1 MERHPPKWILAILN
15 SFCHADY
22 LDEVRGDLEEV
33 YQLRVLSMPTYKAN
47 WLLFKEVIFSF
58 KSYVISGDKNSY
70 PSNNQTIMLRNYLTI
85 AYRNLMKNKFYSAL
99 NIFGLTLGLTCSL
112 LIFSYVVN
120 ELSFDQFH
128 NNVENTYRVIE
139 KVTGEDGAA
148 QEHSAS
154 VPWPVGPTLQSDH
167 TDAIV
172 TRMYKAWQKDP
183 LINNVDK
190 TKKFYEK
197 EIFFVDSSFF
207 KTFSFDL
214 IQGDK
219 STTLSQPQSVVIT
232 ESTANRYFGSIDVL
246 GQTLILENSLELTVT
261 GVSKDVVA
269 NSHFHY
275 DFLIPLLNLE
285 DIFKA
290 TGNNWGWQ
298 GWYWNPVHTY
308 VTLPGRYTVDNFE
321 DYMKAVV
328 QDHFPKQIVDL
339 SELYLQPLNEIHTTT
354 DLYQELEPTISKASI
369 YIAAVIA
376 GFILLIAAINFINLS
391 TASAIRRSKEV
402 AMRKVLGSTR
412 KNLILQFFGES
423 VLMSFFSLILAVVAI
438 YFILPTF
445 EYLLDASINIEQIIT
460 LPVITAVLVGT
471 LLLGVLSG
479 VYPAIILSGFKP
491 AEVLKTSKSTGNKS
505 INLFRKSLVVFQF
518 MISIILL
525 ISAFVIYQQ
534 YHFLT
539 SKELGF
545 SKEEIVLIPIRGTT
559 IIENPESFKTELVS
573 NPEVIAASAVSD
585 ILGQDVPSRPFVIS
599 GYDDPQNIPGF
610 FTDHDFAKTFGINII
625 EGRDF
630 DKTNEADY
638 QNLLINEA
646 MVDFLKD
653 KNWEGQQVGWGRGQ
667 RQIIGM
673 VEDFNFMSLKT
684 DIKPLFIGFSNSF
697 ISYIAVRVNE
707 GNVYNTLEKLETS
720 WKKFEPEKP
729 FVPLFLDQK
738 LNELY
743 QSERKTGELIGY
755 FSGLAILI
763 AFLGLVGLVTY
774 RVNSRVHEIGI
785 RKVLGATAGNIL
797 NLLSVEFILLVLVA
811 NLLAW
816 PLAWYAMSS
825 WLENF
830 TYKISLEWWH
840 FGAAGVVAVFI
851 AAVTVFAR
859 SYKAIQ
865 TNPVE
870 TIREN

>member
-1 MERHPPKWILAILN
+1 MERHPPKWILSILN
-15 SFCHADY
+15 SFCHEDY

-33 YQLRVLSMPTYKAN
+33 YRLRVLSMPQYRAN
-47 WLLFKEVIFSF
+47 WLLLKEVIFSF

-70 PSNNQTIMLRNYLTI
+70 PSTNQTIMLRNYITI

-99 NIFGLTLGLTCSL
+99 NILGLTLGLTCSL

-120 ELSFDQFH
+120 ELSFDKFH
-128 NNVENTYRVIE
+128 SNAENTYRVIE
-139 KVTGEDGAA
+139 KVTGEDGAV

-167 TDAIV
+167 PDAIV

-183 LINNVDK
+183 LVNNVDK
-190 TKKFYEK
+190 SKKFYEK
-197 EIFFVDSSFF
+197 EIFFVDTSFF

-214 IQGDK
+214 IEGDK
-219 STTLSQPQSVVIT
+219 LTALKQPQSVVIT
-232 ESTANRYFGSIDVL
+232 ESTANRYFGNVDVL

-261 GVSKDVVA
+261 GVTKDVVA

-308 VTLPGRYTVDNFE
+308 VTLPERYAVDDFE
-321 DYMKAVV
+321 AYMQQVV
-328 QDHFPKQIVDL
+328 KDHFPQQIVDL
-339 SELYLQPLNEIHTTT
+339 SALYLQPLVDIHTTT
-354 DLYQELEPTISKASI
+354 DLYQEIEPTISKESI
-369 YIAAVIA
+369 SIAAVIA
-376 GFILLIAAINFINLS
+376 GFILIIAAINFINLS
-391 TASAIRRSKEV
+391 TASATRRSKEV

-412 KNLILQFFGES
+412 KNLIMQFFGES
-423 VLMSFFSLILAVVAI
+423 ILLSFLSLILSIVAI

-445 EYLLDASINIEQIIT
+445 EYLLDASINIKQIVT
-460 LPVITAVLVGT
+460 LPVIVTVLLGT

-479 VYPAIILSGFKP
+479 VYPAFILSGFKP

-518 MISIILL
+518 MISIVLL
-525 ISAFVIYQQ
+525 VSAFVIYQQ
-534 YHFLT
+534 YQFLT

-559 IIENPESFKTELVS
+559 IIENPESFKTELLS
-573 NPEVIAASAVSD
+573 NPQVVAASAVSD
-585 ILGQDVPSRPFVIS
+585 ILGQDVPSRPFRIN

-630 DKTNEADY
+630 DKTNEADH
-638 QNLLINEA
+638 QNLLMNEA
-646 MVDFLKD
+646 MLDLLKD
-653 KNWEGQQVGWGRGQ
+653 KNWEGQQIGWGRGQ

-697 ISYIAVRVNE
+697 ISYVAVRVSE
-707 GNVYNTLEKLETS
+707 GNVYNTLAKLESS

-774 RVNSRVHEIGI
+774 RVNSRTHEIGI
-785 RKVLGATAGNIL
+785 RKVLGATASNIL
-797 NLLSVEFILLVLVA
+797 NLLSVEFIV
-811 NLLAW
+811 LAW
-816 PLAWYAMSS
+816 PFAWYIMTT

-830 TYKISLEWWH
+830 TYKIALEWWH
-840 FGAAGVVAVFI
+840 FGAAGIIAVLI
-851 AAVTVFAR
+851 ASLTVFVR
-859 SYKAIQ
+859 SYKAIL

>member
-1 MERHPPKWILAILN
+1 MERHPPKWILSILN
-15 SFCHADY
+15 SFCHEDY

-33 YQLRVLSMPTYKAN
+33 YRLRVLTMPQYRAN
-47 WLLFKEVIFSF
+47 WLLLKEVIFSF

-70 PSNNQTIMLRNYLTI
+70 PSTNQTIMLRNYITI

-112 LIFSYVVN
+112 LIFSYVAN
-120 ELSFDQFH
+120 ELSFDKFH
-128 NNVENTYRVIE
+128 SNAENTYRVIE
-139 KVTGEDGAA
+139 KVTGEDGAV
-148 QEHSAS
+148 QEHSSS

-167 TDAIV
+167 PDAIV
-172 TRMYKAWQKDP
+172 TRMYKAWQKEP
-183 LINNVDK
+183 LMSYVDK

-197 EIFFVDSSFF
+197 EIFFVDTSFF

-214 IQGDK
+214 IRGDQLTALK
-219 STTLSQPQSVVIT
+219 QPQSVVIT

-308 VTLPGRYTVDNFE
+308 VTLPERYAVDDFE
-321 DYMKAVV
+321 IYMQQVV
-328 QDHFPKQIVDL
+328 KDHFPQQIVDL
-339 SELYLQPLNEIHTTT
+339 SALYLQPLLDIHTTT
-354 DLYQELEPTISKASI
+354 DLYQEIEPTISKESI

-376 GFILLIAAINFINLS
+376 GFILIIAAINFINLS
-391 TASAIRRSKEV
+391 TASATMRSKEV

-412 KNLILQFFGES
+412 KNLIMQFFGES
-423 VLMSFFSLILAVVAI
+423 ILLSFLSLILSIVAI

-445 EYLLDASINIEQIIT
+445 EYLLDASINIEQIVT
-460 LPVITAVLVGT
+460 LPVIVTVLLGT

-479 VYPAIILSGFKP
+479 VYPAFILSGFKP

-518 MISIILL
+518 MISIVLL
-525 ISAFVIYQQ
+525 VSAFVIYQQ
-534 YHFLT
+534 YQFLT

-559 IIENPESFKTELVS
+559 IIENPESFKTELLS
-573 NPEVIAASAVSD
+573 NPQVVAASAVSD
-585 ILGQDVPSRPFVIS
+585 ILGQDVPSRPFRIS

-630 DKTNEADY
+630 DKTNEADH
-638 QNLLINEA
+638 QNLLMNKA
-646 MVDFLKD
+646 MLDLLKD
-653 KNWEGQQVGWGRGQ
+653 KNWEGQEIGWGRGQ

-697 ISYIAVRVNE
+697 ISYVAVRVSE
-707 GNVYNTLEKLETS
+707 GNVYNTLAKLESS

-774 RVNSRVHEIGI
+774 RVNSRIHEIGI
-785 RKVLGATAGNIL
+785 RKVLGATASNIL
-797 NLLSVEFILLVLVA
+797 NLLSVEFIVLVLVA
-811 NLLAW
+811 NVLAW
-816 PLAWYAMSS
+816 PFAWYIMTT

-830 TYKISLEWWH
+830 TYKIALEWWH
-840 FGAAGVVAVFI
+840 FGAAGIIAVLI
-851 AAVTVFAR
+851 AAITVFAR
-859 SYKAIQ
+859 SYKAIL
-865 TNPVE
+865 TNPVD
-870 TIREN
+870 TIRES

>member
-1 MERHPPKWILAILN
+1 MERHPPKWILSLLN

-33 YQLRVLSMPTYKAN
+33 YRLRVSTMPSYKAN
-47 WLLFKEVIFSF
+47 WLLFKEVILSF

-70 PSNNQTIMLRNYLTI
+70 PSNNQNIMLRNYLTI
-85 AYRNLMKNKFYSAL
+85 AYRNLIKNKVYSAL

-120 ELSFDQFH
+120 ELTFDQFH
-128 NNVENTYRVIE
+128 TNVDNTYRVIE
-139 KVTGEDGAA
+139 KVTGEDGVV

-154 VPWPVGPTLQSDH
+154 VPWPVGPTLQNDH
-167 TDAIV
+167 PDAVV

-183 LINNVDK
+183 LVNNVDK
-190 TKKFYEK
+190 SKKFYEK
-197 EIFFVDSSFF
+197 EIFFVDTSFF

-214 IQGDK
+214 IAGDK
-219 STTLSQPQSVVIT
+219 LNALNQPQSVVIT
-232 ESTANRYFGSIDVL
+232 ESTANRYFGSTDVI

-308 VTLPGRYTVDNFE
+308 VTLPERYNINDFQSYLKE
-321 DYMKAVV
+321 VV
-328 QDHFPKQIVDL
+328 NDHFPKQIVDL
-339 SELYLQPLNEIHTTT
+339 SDLYLQPLSEIHTTT
-354 DLYQELEPTISKASI
+354 DLYQELEPTISKESI

-391 TASAIRRSKEV
+391 TASAIKRAKEV

-423 VLMSFFSLILAVVAI
+423 ILMSFLSLVLAVLGI

-445 EYLLDASINIEQIIT
+445 EYLLDTSINIKQIIT
-460 LPVITAVLVGT
+460 LPVITSVVLGT
-471 LLLGVLSG
+471 VLLGVISG
-479 VYPAIILSGFKP
+479 IYPALVLSGFKP
-491 AEVLKTSKSTGNKS
+491 AEVLKTSKSTGSKN

-525 ISAFVIYQQ
+525 VSAFVIYQQ
-534 YHFLT
+534 YQFLT

-545 SKEEIVLIPIRGTT
+545 NKEEIVLIPIRGTS
-559 IIENPESFKTELVS
+559 IIENPESFKTELQN
-573 NPEVIAASAVSD
+573 NPQVISSSVVSD
-585 ILGQDVPSRPFVIS
+585 ILGQDVPSRPFGIS

-610 FTDHDFAKTFGINII
+610 FTDHDFAKTFGIKIVG
-625 EGRDF
+625 GRDF
-630 DKTNEADY
+630 DKTNEADH
-638 QNLLINEA
+638 QNLLMNEA
-646 MVDFLKD
+646 MLDLLKD
-653 KNWEGQQVGWGRGQ
+653 KNWEGQQIGWGRGQ
-667 RQIIGM
+667 KQIIGM

-697 ISYIAVRVNE
+697 ISYIAVRLSA
-707 GNVYNTLEKLETS
+707 GDVYNSLSKLEAS

-743 QSERKTGELIGY
+743 QSERKTGELISY

-785 RKVLGATAGNIL
+785 RKVLGATANNIL
-797 NLLSVEFILLVLVA
+797 NLLSLEFILLVIVA
-811 NLLAW
+811 NVLAW
-816 PLAWYAMSS
+816 PLAWYAMNS

-830 TYKISLEWWH
+830 NYRISMEWWH
-840 FGAAGVVAVFI
+840 FGAAGIIAVFI
-851 AAVTVFAR
+851 AAFTVFVR